1 MMSFSVVVEV
11 GVPGWRPLPVAIDA
25 ENPNEFGRIARTL
38 GSHHV
43 TAMATSSVYHAARNA
58 GSRDTT
64 ISVSRASSLLET
76 AFCVLRSQSHA
87 AKACRSHLLKM
98 EAQNFSAECAPN
110 LTNEKQ
116 TIKSA

>member
-1 MMSFSVVVEV
+1 LAPGAWHSPV
-11 GVPGWRPLPVAIDA
+11 GELVRAAGEPQ
-25 ENPNEFGRIARTL
+25 
-38 GSHHV
+38 HHV
-43 TAMATSSVYHAARNA
+43 KVVGML
-58 GSRDTT
+58 GDTT

-87 AKACRSHLLKM
+87 AKACRSHFLKM

-116 TIKSA
+116 MIKSA